1 MMKQVKMAPSSG
13 DATVTKQEIDH
24 KLQLEEE
31 NVKWLQDR
39 VNQSSDLTSG
49 QARFSSL
56 SFDIDDNWPWMKALY

>member
-1 MMKQVKMAPSSG
+1 MMKQIKMAPSSG

-49 QARFSSL
+49 TGSILQPF
-56 SFDIDDNWPWMKALY
+56 F